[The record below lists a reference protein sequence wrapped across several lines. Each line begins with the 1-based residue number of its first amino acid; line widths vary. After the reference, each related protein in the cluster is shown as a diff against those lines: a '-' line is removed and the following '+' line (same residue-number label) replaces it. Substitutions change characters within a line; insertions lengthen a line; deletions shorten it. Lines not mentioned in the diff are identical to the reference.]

1 MEYLMNLQ
9 LLAEGAAPAAPAEG
23 ALATPGENEAEA
35 PAATEPVD
43 RKARFKEMISGEFKD
58 IYGEMV
64 ADTVQ
69 KRLKST
75 KETVDRYN
83 KLLPTLDTLSHKYG
97 VDANDIDALNK
108 AIEDDDA
115 YYEDEAFEKG
125 VTVAQLKEIRKI
137 ERENSALKAQ
147 MREQQQRENA
157 DRIYADWMEQAER
170 AKVKFPALDLRTE
183 LANDQFAS
191 LLRAGI
197 DVESAYT
204 VVHKDELI
212 PAAMRFAEQK
222 GAERVASRVTANKS
236 RPVEGGV
243 SQTMPGSTH
252 TDVKSMSRQQRDEI
266 RARVAGGE
274 HIIL

>member
-35 PAATEPVD
+35 PAAED
-43 RKARFKEMISGEFKD
+43 REAEFERMIKGDYKD
-58 IYGEMV
+58 LYDKRV
-64 ADTVQ
+64 SDTV
-69 KRLKST
+69 KNRLKGT

-252 TDVKSMSRQQRDEI
+252 TDVKSMSRQQREEI
-266 RARVAGGE
+266 RTRVARGE
-274 HIIL
+274 HITL